1 MMIFKEKKA
10 MVSRGTL
17 VLVLIM
23 SMFAWPLLAGAEELV
38 SGRYLDL
45 GGNEVRVELTITS
58 PAPASIIL
66 IQSLPRGV
74 KVIASSPELKK
85 YSPGKGQAKW
95 LFRKVDAGKKIVS
108 MTLERPVDKGEIS
121 GEIRYRDAAGKM
133 ITVPLSK

>member
-17 VLVLIM
+17 VLVLIL
-23 SMFAWPLLAGAEELV
+23 SMLVWPLFAGAGELV
-38 SGRYLDL
+38 SGRYHDL
-45 GGNEVRVELTITS
+45 GGNEIRVELTITS

-95 LFRKVDAGKKIVS
+95 LFRKVPAGKMAVTV
-108 MTLERPVDKGEIS
+108 TLDRSVDKGEIS

-133 ITVPLSK
+133 VSVPLLK